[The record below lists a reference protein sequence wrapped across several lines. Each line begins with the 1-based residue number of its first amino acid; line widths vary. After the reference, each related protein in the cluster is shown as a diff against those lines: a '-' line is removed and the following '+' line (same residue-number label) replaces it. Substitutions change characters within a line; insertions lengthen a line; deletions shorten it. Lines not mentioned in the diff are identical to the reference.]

1 MTIVSTLQAAPELA
15 GPGPGFAPVSSLTSA
30 IRVLRNLSGFGRK
43 SRFDRLLSP
52 RAVAQRIDL
61 MGADGT
67 TITVEVSGVGRPMLL
82 VHGLGGSHHD
92 WDAAVER
99 LAHSH
104 RVYTLDLGGHGAR
117 AAVDARPTLQTM
129 ARDVALV
136 IERLM
141 IDRPL
146 LAGHSMGALVV
157 MQYLREHGSGRV
169 GGVCFVD
176 QSPLITT
183 DAQWQLGLF
192 GTLTREQLQGAM
204 VRLGADFVET
214 VVSEA
219 AACLGRFGRA
229 DRGVLG
235 RLVRGLL
242 VRFRDAMGVAAL
254 LSILQSLADSD
265 FRDVIGGLSLPTLVV
280 LGGESKHYRGL
291 PLAAYYQ
298 AVLAHGAV
306 TTFVDC
312 GHSPHREAPARF
324 AAELAAFA
332 ARLQD

>member
-1 MTIVSTLQAAPELA
+1 MTTVTTLQVVPQLA
-15 GPGPGFAPVSSLTSA
+15 GTDPGFAPVSSLTSA

-52 RAVAQRIDL
+52 RAVAQRIEL

-67 TITVEVSGVGRPMLL
+67 TITVEVSGAGSPMLL

-92 WDAAVER
+92 WDAAVEC
-99 LAHSH
+99 LARSH

-117 AAVDARPTLQTM
+117 AAIEARPTLQTM
-129 ARDVALV
+129 ARDVTLV

-141 IDRPL
+141 IERPL
-146 LAGHSMGALVV
+146 LAGHSMGALVI
-157 MQYLREHGSGRV
+157 MQYLREHGADRV
-169 GGVCFVD
+169 AGVCIVD

-183 DAQWQLGLF
+183 DEQWQLGLF
-192 GTLTREQLQGAM
+192 GTLTREQLHGAV

-219 AACLGRFGRA
+219 LVRLGRFRRA

-235 RLVRGLL
+235 RVVRGLL
-242 VRFRDAMGVAAL
+242 ARFRDAMGVAPL
-254 LSILQSLADSD
+254 LSILKSLADSD
-265 FRDVIGGLSLPTLVV
+265 FRDVIDGLSVPTLVV
-280 LGGESKHYRGL
+280 LGGESRHYRGL

-298 AVLAHGAV
+298 AVLARGAV
-306 TTFVDC
+306 ATFADC

-332 ARLQD
+332 ARLQG

>member
-1 MTIVSTLQAAPELA
+1 MTTVTTLQVVPQLA
-15 GPGPGFAPVSSLTSA
+15 GTDPGFAPVSSLTSA

-52 RAVAQRIDL
+52 RAVAQRIEL

-67 TITVEVSGVGRPMLL
+67 TITVEVSGAGSPMLL

-92 WDAAVER
+92 WDAAVEC
-99 LAHSH
+99 LARSH

-117 AAVDARPTLQTM
+117 AAIEARPTLQTM
-129 ARDVALV
+129 ARDVTLV

-141 IDRPL
+141 IERPL
-146 LAGHSMGALVV
+146 LAGHSMGALVI
-157 MQYLREHGSGRV
+157 MQYLREHGADRV
-169 GGVCFVD
+169 AGVCIVD

-183 DAQWQLGLF
+183 DEQWQLGLF
-192 GTLTREQLQGAM
+192 GTLM
-204 VRLGADFVET
+204 RLGADFVET

-219 AACLGRFGRA
+219 LVRLGRFRRA

-235 RLVRGLL
+235 RVVRGLL
-242 VRFRDAMGVAAL
+242 ARFRDAMGVAPL
-254 LSILQSLADSD
+254 LSILKSLADSD
-265 FRDVIGGLSLPTLVV
+265 FRDVIDGLSVPTLVV
-280 LGGESKHYRGL
+280 LGGESRHYRGL

-298 AVLAHGAV
+298 AVLARGAV
-306 TTFVDC
+306 ATFADC

-332 ARLQD
+332 ARLQG

>member
-1 MTIVSTLQAAPELA
+1 MTIATTLEPAPALAAT
-15 GPGPGFAPVSSLTSA
+15 GTGFSLVSSMTGA

-43 SRFDRLLSP
+43 SRLDRLLSP
-52 RAVAQRIDL
+52 RAVAQRTEL
-61 MGADGT
+61 VSADGT
-67 TITVEVSGVGRPMLL
+67 TITVEVSGAGRPMLL
-82 VHGLGGSHHD
+82 IHGLGGSRHD
-92 WDAAVER
+92 WNATVER
-99 LAHSH
+99 LARSH
-104 RVYTLDLGGHGAR
+104 RVYTLDMGGHGSR
-117 AAVDARPTLQTM
+117 AAANTRPTLQTM

-141 IDRPL
+141 IERPL

-157 MQYLREHGSGRV
+157 MQYLREHGADRV

-183 DAQWQLGLF
+183 DAHWQLGLF
-192 GTLTREQLQGAM
+192 GTLTREQLHGAL

-219 AACLGRFGRA
+219 VARWSRFRGA

-235 RLVRGLL
+235 LMVRGLL
-242 VRFRDAMGVAAL
+242 GRFRDAMGVAPL
-254 LSILQSLADSD
+254 LSILQSLAESD
-265 FRDVIGGLSLPTLVV
+265 FRDVIGALSVPTLVV
-280 LGGESKHYRGL
+280 LGAQSKHYRGL
-291 PLAAYYQ
+291 PLADYYRS
-298 AVLAHGAV
+298 ALANGSV
-306 TTFVDC
+306 TTFAAC
-312 GHSPHREAPARF
+312 GHSPHRDEPARF

>member
-1 MTIVSTLQAAPELA
+1 MMIVTTLQPAPELA
-15 GPGPGFAPVSSLTSA
+15 ATGPGFSLVSSLTGA
-30 IRVLRNLSGFGRK
+30 IGVLRNLSGFGRK
-43 SRFDRLLSP
+43 SRLDRLLSP
-52 RAVAQRIDL
+52 RAVAQRIEL

-67 TITVEVSGVGRPMLL
+67 MITVEVSGAGRSMLL

-92 WDAAVER
+92 WDAIVER
-99 LAHSH
+99 LARSH
-104 RVYTLDLGGHGAR
+104 RVYTLDMSGHGAR
-117 AAVDARPTLQTM
+117 ASADARPTLQTM

-146 LAGHSMGALVV
+146 LAGHSMGALVI
-157 MQYLREHGSGRV
+157 MQYLREHGADRV

-192 GTLTREQLQGAM
+192 GTLTREQLHGAM

-214 VVSEA
+214 VVTEA
-219 AACLGRFGRA
+219 VARLGRFRRA
-229 DRGVLG
+229 DRGMLG

-242 VRFRDAMGVAAL
+242 GRFRDATGVAPL

-265 FRDVIGGLSLPTLVV
+265 FRDVIGGLSVPTLVV
-280 LGGESKHYRGL
+280 LGAESKHYRGL

-298 AVLAHGAV
+298 AALAHGTVA
-306 TTFVDC
+306 TLSEC